1 MDLRA
6 TPERIVETGK
16 TSKMK
21 VLLKRN
27 IPNALLI
34 SIGLHIL
41 LLLLLGALYRQKPDW
56 QVKPVTEF
64 DIVKIR
70 LRSSVRP
77 LKRIS
82 RFPLQPSTTPESPQ
96 QMEKV
101 EVQPPTP
108 QTSATPIPHQDATIE
123 LQTPELA
130 SLERSAEGAYGKG
143 VQAKPVSGSGGGT
156 GDGLGSRVVGGGK
169 PGGTTRGF
177 LGGTSGQPLSDI
189 GGLTLP
195 DLALTKVGQHIVA
208 NRGTDI
214 VDIVFVIDGSGSMK
228 NDVAAVREHL
238 SAMTDLFDSADID
251 FTIGIVTFRAGT
263 GYGLLGFD
271 FEVVPQTRS
280 VTQVKKVLSQLKFRG
295 DENGLD
301 ALIRA
306 ADEVKFRRDAEV
318 HFIFVTDE
326 YVSGAY
332 SSIDV
337 MMKMKTARIKVDVI
351 GRDEPFQKFIA
362 KSTGGLWLPISSLA
376 IQ

>member
-1 MDLRA
+1 
-6 TPERIVETGK
+6 
-16 TSKMK
+16 MK
-21 VLLKRN
+21 VLLRKN
-27 IPNALLI
+27 IPHALLI

-41 LLLLLGALYRQKPDW
+41 LMMLLGTLYRQRLEW
-56 QVKPVTEF
+56 QPKPVTEF

-77 LKRIS
+77 LKRL
-82 RFPLQPSTTPESPQ
+82 RHLPLQPSTVPETRQ
-96 QMEKV
+96 QMETV
-101 EVQPPTP
+101 EVQPPTL
-108 QTSATPIPHQDATIE
+108 QTAAAPVSPQDAIVE

-130 SLERSAEGAYGKG
+130 VTVPGERTYGKG
-143 VQAKPVSGSGGGT
+143 LRAKPVSGLGSSGGGS
-156 GDGLGSRVVGGGK
+156 GLGSRISGHGK
-169 PGGTTRGF
+169 TGSANRGF
-177 LGGTSGQPLSDI
+177 LGGTNEQPTSDI

-195 DLALTKVGQHIVA
+195 DLALTKIGKHIVA
-208 NRGTDI
+208 NRGTDF

-238 SAMTDLFDSADID
+238 SSMTDLFDNANID
-251 FTIGIVTFRAGT
+251 FTIGVVTFRTGT
-263 GYGLLGFD
+263 GYGLLGLD
-271 FEVVPQTRS
+271 FEVIPQMRS
-280 VTQVKKVLSQLKFRG
+280 VSQIKKVLAQLKFRG

-306 ADEVKFRRDAEV
+306 ADEVPFRQDAEV

-337 MMKMKTARIKVDVI
+337 MVKMKTAKIKVDVI

-362 KSTGGLWLPISSLA
+362 KSTGGLWLPISSLT

>member
-1 MDLRA
+1 
-6 TPERIVETGK
+6 
-16 TSKMK
+16 MK
-21 VLLKRN
+21 VLLKKN

-41 LLLLLGALYRQKPDW
+41 LLMLLGTLYRQKLDW
-56 QVKPVTEF
+56 QPKPVTEF
-64 DIVKIR
+64 DIIKIR
-70 LRSSVRP
+70 FRSSVRP
-77 LKRIS
+77 LKKLRHL
-82 RFPLQPSTTPESPQ
+82 PVQPSTTPENMQ
-96 QMEKV
+96 QMEQV
-101 EVQPPTP
+101 EVQPPTLQP
-108 QTSATPIPHQDATIE
+108 LAAPVSHQDATVE

-130 SLERSAEGAYGKG
+130 PTAQGEHTYGKG
-143 VQAKPVSGSGGGT
+143 LRSKPVSGLGSSGGGS
-156 GDGLGSRVVGGGK
+156 GVGSRISGNGK
-169 PGGTTRGF
+169 AGGTTRGF
-177 LGGTSGQPLSDI
+177 LGGTNEQPASDI

-195 DLALTKVGQHIVA
+195 DLALTKVGKHIVA
-208 NRGTDI
+208 NRGSDL

-228 NDVAAVREHL
+228 NDVDAVREHL
-238 SAMTDLFDSADID
+238 SAMTDLFDMANMD

-263 GYGLLGFD
+263 GYGLLGLD
-271 FEVVPQTRS
+271 FEVIPQTRS
-280 VTQVKKVLSQLKFRG
+280 VSQVKKVLAQLKFRG

-306 ADEVKFRRDAEV
+306 ADEVTFRQDAEV

-337 MMKMKTARIKVDVI
+337 MVKMKTAKIKVDVI

-362 KSTGGLWLPISSLA
+362 KSTGGLWLPISSLT

>member
-1 MDLRA
+1 
-6 TPERIVETGK
+6 
-16 TSKMK
+16 MK
-21 VLLKRN
+21 VLLRKN

-41 LLLLLGALYRQKPDW
+41 LMMLLGTLYRQRLDW
-56 QVKPVTEF
+56 QPKPVTEF

-77 LKRIS
+77 MKRL
-82 RFPLQPSTTPESPQ
+82 RHPPLQPSTVPETMQ
-96 QMEKV
+96 QMKTV
-101 EVQPPTP
+101 KVQPPTL
-108 QTSATPIPHQDATIE
+108 QTSATSVSHQDATVE

-130 SLERSAEGAYGKG
+130 ATMSGERPYGQG
-143 VQAKPVSGSGGGT
+143 VRAKPVSGFGSSGGS
-156 GDGLGSRVVGGGK
+156 GLGSRISGHGKAGGA
-169 PGGTTRGF
+169 TRGF
-177 LGGTSGQPLSDI
+177 LEGTNGQSTSDI

-195 DLALTKVGQHIVA
+195 DLALTKVGKHIVA
-208 NRGTDI
+208 NRGTDL
-214 VDIVFVIDGSGSMK
+214 VDIVFIIDGSGSMK

-238 SAMTDLFDSADID
+238 SAMTDLFDNANID

-263 GYGLLGFD
+263 GYGLLGLD
-271 FEVVPQTRS
+271 FEVIPQMRS
-280 VTQVKKVLSQLKFRG
+280 VSQIKKVLAQLKFRG

-306 ADEVKFRRDAEV
+306 ADEVTFRQDAEV

-337 MMKMKTARIKVDVI
+337 MVKMKTAKIKVDVI

-362 KSTGGLWLPISSLA
+362 KSTGGLWLPISSLT

>member
-1 MDLRA
+1 
-6 TPERIVETGK
+6 
-16 TSKMK
+16 MK
-21 VLLKRN
+21 VLFKKN

-41 LLLLLGALYRQKPDW
+41 LMMLLGTLYRQRLDRQP
-56 QVKPVTEF
+56 KPVTEF
-64 DIVKIR
+64 DIVRIR

-77 LKRIS
+77 FKRLRHS
-82 RFPLQPSTTPESPQ
+82 PLQPSTTPESMQP
-96 QMEKV
+96 METI
-101 EVQPPTP
+101 EVQPPAL
-108 QTSATPIPHQDATIE
+108 QTSAAPVSHQDTTVE
-123 LQTPELA
+123 LETPELA
-130 SLERSAEGAYGKG
+130 ALARSGEDAYGKG
-143 VQAKPVSGSGGGT
+143 LQAKPVAGNSGTGSRLRSHPSGSGKT
-156 GDGLGSRVVGGGK
+156 GVG
-169 PGGTTRGF
+169 RGF
-177 LGGTSGQPLSDI
+177 LGGTNGQPASDI

-195 DLALTKVGQHIVA
+195 DLALTKIGKHIVA
-208 NRGTDI
+208 NRGSDL

-238 SAMTDLFDSADID
+238 SSMTDLFDSANMD

-271 FEVVPQTRS
+271 FEVIPQTRS
-280 VTQVKKVLSQLKFRG
+280 VSQIKKVLSQLKFRG

-306 ADEVKFRRDAEV
+306 ADELEFRRDAEV

-337 MMKMKTARIKVDVI
+337 MVKMKTSKIKVDVI

-362 KSTGGLWLPISSLA
+362 KSTGGLWLPISSLT

>member
-1 MDLRA
+1 
-6 TPERIVETGK
+6 
-16 TSKMK
+16 MK
-21 VLLKRN
+21 GLLKKN

-41 LLLLLGALYRQKPDW
+41 LLMLLGTLYRQRLDW
-56 QVKPVTEF
+56 HPKPVTEF
-64 DIVKIR
+64 DIVRIR

-77 LKRIS
+77 LKRLHHS
-82 RFPLQPSTTPESPQ
+82 PLQPSTTPESMQP
-96 QMEKV
+96 METI
-101 EVQPPTP
+101 EVQPPALK
-108 QTSATPIPHQDATIE
+108 TSTAPVSHQETTVE
-123 LQTPELA
+123 LETPELA
-130 SLERSAEGAYGKG
+130 ALARSADQTYGKG
-143 VQAKPVSGSGGGT
+143 LQTKPVSGSG
-156 GDGLGSRVVGGGK
+156 SRGGGLRARPSGNGK
-169 PGGTTRGF
+169 SGGATRGF
-177 LGGTSGQPLSDI
+177 LGGTGGQPLSDI
-189 GGLTLP
+189 GGLTLG
-195 DLALTKVGQHIVA
+195 DLALTKVGKHIVA
-208 NRGTDI
+208 NRGSDL

-228 NDVAAVREHL
+228 NDVDAVREHL
-238 SAMTDLFDSADID
+238 SAMTDLFDDANMD

-271 FEVVPQTRS
+271 FEVIPQTSS
-280 VTQVKKVLSQLKFRG
+280 VTQIKKVLAQLKFRG

-306 ADEVKFRRDAEV
+306 ADEVQFRLDAEV

-337 MMKMKTARIKVDVI
+337 MVKMKTSKIKVDVI

-362 KSTGGLWLPISSLA
+362 KSTGGLWLPISSLT

>member
-1 MDLRA
+1 M
-6 TPERIVETGK
+6 
-16 TSKMK
+16 M
-21 VLLKRN
+21 
-27 IPNALLI
+27 
-34 SIGLHIL
+34 
-41 LLLLLGALYRQKPDW
+41 LLGTLYRQRLEW
-56 QVKPVTEF
+56 QPKPVTEF

-70 LRSSVRP
+70 LRSSARP
-77 LKRIS
+77 LKKLRHL
-82 RFPLQPSTTPESPQ
+82 PLQPSTIPENMQ
-96 QMEKV
+96 QMETV
-101 EVQPPTP
+101 EVQPPAF
-108 QTSATPIPHQDATIE
+108 QTSATPVSHQDTTVE

-130 SLERSAEGAYGKG
+130 TTLPGERTYGKG
-143 VQAKPVSGSGGGT
+143 VQGKPVSGLGSSGGGS
-156 GDGLGSRVVGGGK
+156 GVGSRISSGK
-169 PGGTTRGF
+169 AGSATRGF
-177 LGGTSGQPLSDI
+177 LGGTNEQPDSDI

-195 DLALTKVGQHIVA
+195 DLALTKVGKHIVA
-208 NRGTDI
+208 NRGTDL

-238 SAMTDLFDSADID
+238 STMTDLFDNANID

-263 GYGLLGFD
+263 GYGLLGLD
-271 FEVVPQTRS
+271 FEVIPQTRS
-280 VTQVKKVLSQLKFRG
+280 VSQVKKVLAQLKFRG

-306 ADEVKFRRDAEV
+306 ADEITFRRDAEV

-337 MMKMKTARIKVDVI
+337 MVKMKTAKIKVDVI

-362 KSTGGLWLPISSLA
+362 KSTGGLWLPISSLT

>member
-1 MDLRA
+1 MKGLLR
-6 TPERIVETGK
+6 K
-16 TSKMK
+16 
-21 VLLKRN
+21 N

-41 LLLLLGALYRQKPDW
+41 LMMLLGTLYRQRLEW
-56 QVKPVTEF
+56 QPKPVTEF

-70 LRSSVRP
+70 LRSSARP
-77 LKRIS
+77 LKKLRHL
-82 RFPLQPSTTPESPQ
+82 PLQPSTIPENMQ
-96 QMEKV
+96 QMETV
-101 EVQPPTP
+101 EVQPPAL
-108 QTSATPIPHQDATIE
+108 QTSAAPVSHQDTTVE

-130 SLERSAEGAYGKG
+130 ANMPGERTYGKG
-143 VQAKPVSGSGGGT
+143 VQGKPVSGLGSSGGSGV
-156 GDGLGSRVVGGGK
+156 GSRISSHGK
-169 PGGTTRGF
+169 AGSATRGF
-177 LGGTSGQPLSDI
+177 LGGTNEQPASDI

-195 DLALTKVGQHIVA
+195 DLALTKIGKHIVA
-208 NRGTDI
+208 NRATDL

-238 SAMTDLFDSADID
+238 SAMTDLFDNANID

-263 GYGLLGFD
+263 GYGLLGLD
-271 FEVVPQTRS
+271 FEVIPQTRS
-280 VTQVKKVLSQLKFRG
+280 VSQIKKVLAQLKFRG

-306 ADEVKFRRDAEV
+306 ADEITFRQDAEV

-337 MMKMKTARIKVDVI
+337 MVKMKTAKIKVDVI

-362 KSTGGLWLPISSLA
+362 KSTGGLWLPISSLT

>member
-1 MDLRA
+1 
-6 TPERIVETGK
+6 
-16 TSKMK
+16 MK
-21 VLLKRN
+21 VLFKKN

-41 LLLLLGALYRQKPDW
+41 LMMLLGTLYRQRLDW
-56 QVKPVTEF
+56 QPKPVTEF
-64 DIVKIR
+64 DIIKIR

-77 LKRIS
+77 LKRL
-82 RFPLQPSTTPESPQ
+82 RHLPLQPSTVPENMQ
-96 QMEKV
+96 QMETV
-101 EVQPPTP
+101 EVQPPAL
-108 QTSATPIPHQDATIE
+108 QTSAAPVSHQDTTVE
-123 LQTPELA
+123 LQTPDLS
-130 SLERSAEGAYGKG
+130 SLSEERTYGEGLR
-143 VQAKPVSGSGGGT
+143 AKPVSG
-156 GDGLGSRVVGGGK
+156 LGSSGAGSGVGSRISGNGK
-169 PGGTTRGF
+169 AGATRGF
-177 LGGTSGQPLSDI
+177 LGGTNAQPASDI

-195 DLALTKVGQHIVA
+195 DLALTKVGRHIVA
-208 NRGTDI
+208 NRGSDL

-238 SAMTDLFDSADID
+238 SAMTDLFDSANMD
-251 FTIGIVTFRAGT
+251 FTIGIVTFRTGT
-263 GYGLLGFD
+263 GYGLLGLD
-271 FEVVPQTRS
+271 FEVIPQTRS
-280 VTQVKKVLSQLKFRG
+280 VSQIKKVLAQLKFRG

-306 ADEVKFRRDAEV
+306 ADEVTFRQDAEV

-337 MMKMKTARIKVDVI
+337 MVKMKTAKIKVDVI

-362 KSTGGLWLPISSLA
+362 KNTGGLWLPISSLT

>member
-1 MDLRA
+1 
-6 TPERIVETGK
+6 
-16 TSKMK
+16 MK
-21 VLLKRN
+21 ALLKKN

-41 LLLLLGALYRQKPDW
+41 LMMLLGTLYRQRLDW
-56 QVKPVTEF
+56 QSKPVTEF

-77 LKRIS
+77 LKKIRHQ
-82 RFPLQPSTTPESPQ
+82 PLQPSTIPENMQ
-96 QMEKV
+96 QMETV
-101 EVQPPTP
+101 EVQPPVL
-108 QTSATPIPHQDATIE
+108 QTSAAPVSHQDAIVE

-130 SLERSAEGAYGKG
+130 ATVQGKHTYGKG
-143 VQAKPVSGSGGGT
+143 LRAKPVSGLGNSGT
-156 GDGLGSRVVGGGK
+156 GSGVGSRISGNEKTGGA
-169 PGGTTRGF
+169 TRGF
-177 LGGTSGQPLSDI
+177 LGGTDGQPTSDI

-195 DLALTKVGQHIVA
+195 DLALTKIGKHIVA
-208 NRGTDI
+208 NRSSDL

-238 SAMTDLFDSADID
+238 STMTDLFDRANMD

-271 FEVVPQTRS
+271 FEVIPQTRS
-280 VTQVKKVLSQLKFRG
+280 VSQIKKVLAQLKFRG

-306 ADEVKFRRDAEV
+306 ADEVKFREDAEV

-337 MMKMKTARIKVDVI
+337 MVKMKTAKIKVDVI

-362 KSTGGLWLPISSLA
+362 KSTGGLWLPISSLT